1 MRKTALAIT
10 RRSLEDFRI
19 DVVDDA
25 SAFAELRDEWNEL
38 LASSRSDCLFLTWE
52 WLHTW
57 WVHLGQGKR
66 LFIVTVRDGSGL
78 VALAP
83 LTMTRSWIGPIG
95 VPVLELAGTGSI
107 GSDYLDFIADS
118 ARETTALEAL
128 ATFLAETGLSL
139 RLSSVKEDSLIATAV
154 GQILRDRGWQSRQT
168 MMQACPFV
176 DLAIGSWDSYLDGLH
191 RKHRSNF
198 TRTRRNLNRDYT
210 VGLEFAD
217 SDEKRH
223 RALTQLIELH
233 LTRRDKLGG
242 SNAFHT
248 PRLLE
253 FHETLSRLA
262 LARGWLRLLVL
273 TLNGT
278 VAAALYCFRYGRTFV
293 YYQSGFDPAF
303 HTYGLGQLM
312 VGLTIRQAFEEG
324 APEYDFLHG
333 GEPYKFNWTTQ
344 TRRLVRLEFYPPSRI
359 GRMHHVAA
367 QTVDVTKTLIK
378 RVLSRTSN

>member
-154 GQILRDRGWQSRQT
+154 GQIQ
-168 MMQACPFV
+168 
-176 DLAIGSWDSYLDGLH
+176 
-191 RKHRSNF
+191 
-198 TRTRRNLNRDYT
+198 
-210 VGLEFAD
+210 
-217 SDEKRH
+217 
-223 RALTQLIELH
+223 
-233 LTRRDKLGG
+233 
-242 SNAFHT
+242 
-248 PRLLE
+248 
-253 FHETLSRLA
+253 
-262 LARGWLRLLVL
+262 
-273 TLNGT
+273 
-278 VAAALYCFRYGRTFV
+278 
-293 YYQSGFDPAF
+293 
-303 HTYGLGQLM
+303 
-312 VGLTIRQAFEEG
+312 
-324 APEYDFLHG
+324 
-333 GEPYKFNWTTQ
+333 
-344 TRRLVRLEFYPPSRI
+344 I
-359 GRMHHVAA
+359 GRAHV
-367 QTVDVTKTLIK
+367 
-378 RVLSRTSN
+378 